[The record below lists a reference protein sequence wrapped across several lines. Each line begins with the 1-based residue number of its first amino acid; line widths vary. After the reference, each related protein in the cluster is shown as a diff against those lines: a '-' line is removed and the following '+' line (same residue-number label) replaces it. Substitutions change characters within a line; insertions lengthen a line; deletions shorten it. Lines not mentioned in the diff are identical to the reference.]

1 MTTLNC
7 WARWVLLPT
16 LLLVVSCKTIAS
28 SGTSEQSDQ
37 RNVMRVALKQT
48 CASGPYDDEFESVL
62 GVVALSVIPPL
73 VESGIRGIGSAIKK
87 AGEAKTFS
95 LSGTD
100 TMHFYSI
107 DGRGQSFILN
117 PASTCLI
124 VFRGKVGSDGAG
136 DLEKHEFFGR
146 FASKLNR
153 DLKLVAPP
161 DFYYEAYLRPAG
173 DGTAFKLEPKLVY
186 YGNRIGPNRRDR
198 ELVMTIS
205 FAPPAKT
212 IGEEEAFAIFS
223 TTFVRPSTGQ
233 LNEGFDFQLQSYQ
246 SSYRTLPKASGV
258 SQDTLIAYTT
268 GSAQLETYKEAL
280 MALDRAEDPEI
291 LVLEGRLLD
300 LRSERLSAIAM
311 ARRALDEA
319 RLALAGSADDE
330 EYRETIAGLRR
341 QLDEVR
347 RENELAT
354 DIRQT
359 EVHIALRRQVVP
371 ATDQRKG
378 LVGAIAKLEEQLRIA
393 RESLSRSTPV
403 NVTVTLVESTDA
415 NRVLVAIGEALEGA
429 ADDVKEIVVA
439 SLTPADPEAELAK
452 TVADLQNKSAL
463 RTEAITAGEAWRK
476 ARNAYDVADEQS
488 QPEKLSNLRVQYLA
502 AKLKCDIAEASGV
515 VEPVCFALSI
525 PPDGSSD

>member
-1 MTTLNC
+1 MSTFTC

-28 SGTSEQSDQ
+28 PGTPEQSGQ
-37 RNVMRVALKQT
+37 RNVLRVALKSICPT
-48 CASGPYDDEFESVL
+48 DLSGAQYESLV
-62 GVVALSVIPPL
+62 GIVALSVIPPL
-73 VESGIRGIGSAIKK
+73 VQSGIRGIGSAIKK
-87 AGEAKTFS
+87 AGEARAFS
-95 LSGTD
+95 LSATD
-100 TMHFYSI
+100 TMDFYSI
-107 DGRGQSFILN
+107 DETGHSFVLN
-117 PASTCLI
+117 PASICLI
-124 VFRGKVGSDGAG
+124 VFRGKVGQDGHKA
-136 DLEKHEFFGR
+136 LEDHEFFRR
-146 FASKLNR
+146 FARKLNL
-153 DLKLVAPP
+153 DLDLVAPP
-161 DFYYEAYLRPAG
+161 EFYYEAYLRPARE
-173 DGTAFKLEPKLVY
+173 GTAFKLEPKLVY
-186 YGNRIGPNRRDR
+186 YGNRIGPNRRDK

-205 FAPPAKT
+205 FATPAKT

-223 TTFVRPSTGQ
+223 TTFVRPSTGE
-233 LNEGFDFQLQSYQ
+233 LKEGYPFQLQSYQ

-258 SQDTLIAYTT
+258 SQDTLTAYTT
-268 GSAQLETYKEAL
+268 DAAQLETYKEAL
-280 MALDRAEDPEI
+280 SALDREEDPEI
-291 LVLEGRLLD
+291 LVLDRRLLD
-300 LRSERLSAIAM
+300 LRSERSSAIDM
-311 ARRALDEA
+311 ARRALDHA
-319 RLALAGSADDE
+319 RLAFTGAADDE
-330 EYRETIAGLRR
+330 ENRETIAGLRR
-341 QLDEVR
+341 QLDEAR
-347 RENELAT
+347 GEDELAT
-354 DIRQT
+354 DIRRT
-359 EVHIALRRQVVP
+359 KEDIASRRQGVP

-378 LVGAIAKLEEQLRIA
+378 LVGAIEKLEEQNRIA
-393 RESLSRSTPV
+393 FESLSRSTPV

-488 QPEKLSNLRVQYLA
+488 KPEKLSNLRVQYLA